1 MKIEISEESF
11 HEFRNFTQYFRELRP
26 QYSDYVVYE
35 VDAGEPI
42 HLSLVLTAAKFDK
55 TVNKLVGEPYDLI
68 ISKELFLEGVKK
80 YYQKGLTIA

>member
-26 QYSDYVVYE
+26 QYNDYVVYE
-35 VDAGEPI
+35 VDAGEPK